1 MPQANSTA
9 RHFYQGPKLNSV
21 TIDNRSRCL
30 FNAPF
35 LSLAEQEHSEYRLK
49 AVNAAGSVLRA
60 NAMHVSENHSYA
72 PYGHDQQSPSSLTLL
87 SFNAQ
92 QFHANLTCYLLGNG
106 YRAYSPLTMRFHS
119 PDNLSPFGKGGF
131 NAYAYC
137 AGDPINNTDPSG
149 HFISNTVNYIARINL
164 KDILDRKKSTPQF
177 RLRSA
182 DRADLNTLKE
192 FATADLKTT
201 KSEIASKQ
209 NKISK
214 LQTSKSTLENVINR
228 NNSWIENT
236 PIPSTGDSGRKN
248 IIAHTIAKSNET
260 AYARRN
266 LTTIRAEIKTV
277 NETLKDLNKD
287 EERLT
292 KYLNHANRLLRT
304 L

>member
-1 MPQANSTA
+1 
-9 RHFYQGPKLNSV
+9 
-21 TIDNRSRCL
+21 
-30 FNAPF
+30 
-35 LSLAEQEHSEYRLK
+35 
-49 AVNAAGSVLRA
+49 
-60 NAMHVSENHSYA
+60 
-72 PYGHDQQSPSSLTLL
+72 
-87 SFNAQ
+87 
-92 QFHANLTCYLLGNG
+92 
-106 YRAYSPLTMRFHS
+106 MRFHS